1 MPTLAPYPHYFD
13 LAAPTFLAPSL
24 CDGVL
29 RASNYL
35 GKPSAVQLA
44 RLHHPSISC
53 PRAMRRI
60 LEGLVRKDALAVIKP
75 IDLNHPSRHMP
86 HLFLDTTA
94 SRRHIEQ
101 VFGIPFR
108 RPPELPS
115 RDWRFL
121 RHDATLVDELVSFE
135 LTARTHNLPFAYE
148 SHWDDDGKR
157 IYPKVTVAHNDLIHT
172 LRPQPDKTLFINGH
186 RIILEHDCGEETI
199 EIGNIIRD
207 ATIARKHL
215 VYDQLARMGAFDQL
229 GWRKVVSLFIIDG
242 KKGTKESSRKRIRR
256 CVATIPDTVDARRIF
271 FIDRQTFMEAG
282 DDVATLEYLRGDGQV
297 LRLPC
302 FR

>member
-1 MPTLAPYPHYFD
+1 MRRMLD
-13 LAAPTFLAPSL
+13 
-24 CDGVL
+24 
-29 RASNYL
+29 R
-35 GKPSAVQLA
+35 LA
-44 RLHHPSISC
+44 RT
-53 PRAMRRI
+53 
-60 LEGLVRKDALAVIKP
+60 GALAVIKP
-75 IDLNHPSRHMP
+75 IDLNFPSRHMS
-86 HLFLDTTA
+86 HLYLDTTM
-94 SRRHIEQ
+94 SRRHLETA
-101 VFGIPFR
+101 FGIPFR

-121 RHDATLVDELVSFE
+121 RHDATLADELISFE
-135 LTARTHNLPFAYE
+135 LTARAHSLPFAYE

-157 IYPKVTVAHNDLIHT
+157 LYPKVTIAHDDLIHT

-199 EIGNIIRD
+199 EISNIIRD

-242 KKGTKESSRKRIRR
+242 KKGTMESSRKRIRR

-271 FIDRQTFMEAG
+271 FIDRQAFMETG
-282 DDVATLEYLRGDGQV
+282 DDVATLQYLRGDGQV
-297 LRLPC
+297 MLLPC
-302 FR
+302 FRYCQNSPRVRSGR